1 MNNNEI
7 KQFALDLFHAD
18 DEDSIEKILSKHNLW
33 ADENWHPLGDNENN
47 YSHILKTFKS
57 IEDINTYLKTNNNAY
72 EEIWVIGG
80 EQIYKQFLEMKGI
93 DKCYVTYIDKKY
105 NCDTFFPILCSNEW
119 KEVERKETYNISN
132 ECDVNYIVYDSIE
145 RN

>member
-47 YSHILKTFKS
+47 YSIIGNQQDDPIKS
-57 IEDINTYLKTNNNAY
+57 LVENFD
-72 EEIWVIGG
+72 
-80 EQIYKQFLEMKGI
+80 F
-93 DKCYVTYIDKKY
+93 C
-105 NCDTFFPILCSNEW
+105 FFS
-119 KEVERKETYNISN
+119 S
-132 ECDVNYIVYDSIE
+132 DSIVLKILVTSASVYS
-145 RN
+145 